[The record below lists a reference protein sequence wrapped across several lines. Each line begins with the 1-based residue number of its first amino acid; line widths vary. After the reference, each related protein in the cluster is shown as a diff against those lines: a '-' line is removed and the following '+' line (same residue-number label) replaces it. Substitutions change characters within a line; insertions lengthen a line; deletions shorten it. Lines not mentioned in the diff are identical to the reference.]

1 MEGPLIVVGSIN
13 MDLVFRVSRL
23 PHPGET
29 LPGKEL
35 HRFFGGKGAN
45 QAVGLSRLGG
55 DVFLIGARGDDP
67 YGAEIRQGLAQEGVD
82 ISRVTVQEEHTGLA
96 AIFLDDNGE
105 NRIITIAGAN
115 NRVSPGQVL
124 AEQELFARAWGV
136 LLQLEIPLETV
147 QVAARL
153 GRENGCR
160 VFLDPAPVRQLPS
173 EIYRDLDF
181 LVPNRGELQALVP
194 AGGEDRDRAD
204 VLLGKGLSTLIL
216 TRGGEGSTVFTR
228 EGRQDFPSFPVEV
241 VDTTAAGDAFAA
253 ALCFYLQQGQ
263 TLPGAVIRANAA
275 GALAASRL
283 GAQDSLPPG
292 KAVEKMVQEVNKNE
306 MDY

>member
-55 DVFLIGARGDDP
+55 DVFLIGALGNDP
-67 YGAEIRQGLAQEGVD
+67 YGAEIRQGLEKEGIN

-96 AIFLDDNGE
+96 AIFLDDSGE
-105 NRIITIAGAN
+105 NHIITIAGAN
-115 NRVSPGQVL
+115 SWVSPGQVR
-124 AEQELFARAWGV
+124 AEKELFARAWGV
-136 LLQLEIPLETV
+136 LLQLEIPLDTV

-153 GRENGCR
+153 GREHGCR
-160 VFLDPAPVRQLPS
+160 VFLDPAPVRQLPP

-181 LVPNRGELQALVP
+181 LLPNRGELQALIP
-194 AGGEDRDRAD
+194 AGAEDRERAD
-204 VLLGKGLSTLIL
+204 LLLDKGLSTLVL
-216 TRGGEGSTVFTR
+216 TRGQEGSTVFSR
-228 EGRQDFPSFPVEV
+228 EGRGDYPAFPVEV

-253 ALCFYLQQGQ
+253 ALCFFLQQGQ
-263 TLPGAVIRANAA
+263 SLPGAVKRANAA
-275 GALAASRL
+275 GALAASQL
-283 GAQDSLPPG
+283 GAQDSLPTG
-292 KAVEKMVQEVNKNE
+292 EAVEKMVQEVDKNE

>member
-55 DVFLIGARGDDP
+55 DVFLIGAVGNDP
-67 YGAEIRQGLAQEGVD
+67 YGKEIRQGLEKEGIN

-96 AIFLDDNGE
+96 AIFLDDTGE
-105 NRIITIAGAN
+105 NHIITIAGAN
-115 NRVSPGQVL
+115 SRVSPGQVL
-124 AEQELFARAWGV
+124 AEKELFARAWGV
-136 LLQLEIPLETV
+136 LLQLEIPLDTV

-153 GRENGCR
+153 GREHGCR
-160 VFLDPAPVRQLPS
+160 VFLDPAPVRQLPP

-181 LVPNRGELQALVP
+181 LLPNRGELQALIP
-194 AGGEDRDRAD
+194 AGAEDRERAD
-204 VLLGKGLSTLIL
+204 LLLDKGLSTLVL
-216 TRGGEGSTVFTR
+216 TRGKDGSTVFSR
-228 EGRQDFPSFPVEV
+228 EGRGDYPAFPVEV

-253 ALCFYLQQGQ
+253 ALCFFLQQGQ
-263 TLPGAVIRANAA
+263 SLTGAVKRANAA

-283 GAQDSLPPG
+283 GAQDSLPTG
-292 KAVEKMVQEVNKNE
+292 EAVEKMVQEVDKNE
-306 MDY
+306 VDY